1 MYLVNM
7 YGHTTYRHYQ
17 HANYRHDL
25 KNATSIYRA
34 GHSVEHNAQ
43 RAQSSRDGQLRLDLR
58 RTAPA
63 SRPTTHLSRPLRQI
77 GSSGEP
83 EAKTLGSRLW
93 HEQRTQSGQRVS
105 NEMRARSE
113 AMRARERG

>member
-1 MYLVNM
+1 M
-7 YGHTTYRHYQ
+7 
-17 HANYRHDL
+17 D
-25 KNATSIYRA
+25 
-34 GHSVEHNAQ
+34 AQ
-43 RAQSSRDGQLRLDLR
+43 MRLDLR

-63 SRPTTHLSRPLRQI
+63 SRPTTHASRPLRQL

-105 NEMRARSE
+105 NEMRARGE
-113 AMRARERG
+113 AMRARERGQGGGAPWTNPLVGGQPARARAVAHGGGGERRDALCALLRREGAANGQ